1 MHNIIIIICVLFGLS
16 LASTQAQISE
26 MRSPGSTNEPTIN
39 ASTNTVTSPVTTKP
53 LAITN
58 AAASST
64 IKPAPITSGA
74 ALLGALSGRTCGKF
88 SISGRTLRLPAQ
100 EYALR
105 ADGDWRRHL
114 DFGMN
119 QSKGNTDTLRYS
131 LGLDAVKEMD
141 LDLFRVQAKGVYG
154 ESSGTKDTENADA
167 SFRYERLLTERIYA
181 LGNLEWI
188 TDTIAELRYR
198 GTVILS
204 PGLRLIRT
212 ENTLLNLEIGA
223 GYIEEKKA
231 SEENGYMAGRAAA
244 TVERVV
250 NAHVLIWC
258 TGEYLPKLGDTS
270 IYFINAEAGMAS
282 YITRD
287 LSLNVCYQERYDS
300 APVEGKKNSDSILS
314 TALSLYF

>member
-1 MHNIIIIICVLFGLS
+1 MHIISIMIGVLFGLS
-16 LASTQAQISE
+16 LASTQAQTPE
-26 MRSPGSTNEPTIN
+26 TRGSVATNEPPISAGTNAATIPVTTRPP
-39 ASTNTVTSPVTTKP
+39 ASTN
-53 LAITN
+53 
-58 AAASST
+58 AASSSPG
-64 IKPAPITSGA
+64 KPTPINSGA
-74 ALLGALSGRTCGKF
+74 ALLGSLCGQTCGKF
-88 SISGRTLRLPAQ
+88 SISGRTLRLPSQDYTA
-100 EYALR
+100 R

-131 LGLDAVKEMD
+131 LGLDAVQEKD
-141 LDLFRVQAKGVYG
+141 LDLFRIQAKGVYG

-167 SFRYERLLTERIYA
+167 AFRYERLLTERIYA

-212 ENTLLNLEIGA
+212 ENTLLNLEVGA

-258 TGEYLPKLGDTS
+258 TGEYLPKLGDTA
-270 IYFINAEAGMAS
+270 IYFINAEAGIAS

-287 LSLNVCYQERYDS
+287 LSLNVMYQERYDS
-300 APVEGKKNSDSILS
+300 APVEGKNNSDSILS
-314 TALSLYF
+314 TTVSLSF